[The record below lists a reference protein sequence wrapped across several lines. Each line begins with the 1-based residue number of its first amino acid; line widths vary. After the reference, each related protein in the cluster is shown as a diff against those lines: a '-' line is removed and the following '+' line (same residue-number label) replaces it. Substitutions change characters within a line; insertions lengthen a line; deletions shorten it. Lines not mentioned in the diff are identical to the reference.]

1 MPKQKNP
8 GNAEVSSH
16 PSGTQK
22 MQGKAEGAGSFLSH
36 LIELRNR
43 LFYAVIAVGVVF
55 GVLVPFSN
63 RIYILVAEPLM
74 QVLPEGTS
82 MIATDVTSPFL
93 TPIKL
98 TLLVAF
104 VIAIPFILYQLWAFV
119 APGLY
124 RHERRLVVPL
134 LLSSTVLFY
143 AGMAFAYFVV
153 FPLVF
158 GFFITSAPKGVLVMT
173 DIRSYLSFVFS
184 MFIAFGI
191 AFEVP
196 VAVVLLTRMGVVD
209 PTLLA
214 KKRPYVILGVF
225 VAAAVLTPPDVFSQT
240 FLAIPMLLLFEIGL
254 FFARRVQTARET
266 SDRDDAHQE
275 LTETQMQAKFDEHD
289 RKFPEKKKKRRE

>member
-8 GNAEVSSH
+8 GNAEI
-16 PSGTQK
+16 PSQPSDTQK
-22 MQGKAEGAGSFLSH
+22 IEGETEGTGSFLSH

-43 LFYAVIAVGVVF
+43 LFYAVLSVGVVF

-63 RIYILVAEPLM
+63 RIYIMVAEPLM

-82 MIATDVTSPFL
+82 MIATDVASPFL

-104 VIAIPFILYQLWAFV
+104 VVAIPFVLYQLWAFV

-143 AGMAFAYFVV
+143 VGMAFAYFVV

-158 GFFITSAPKGVLVMT
+158 GFFITSAPDGVLVMT

-196 VAVVLLTRMGVVD
+196 VAVILLTRMGVVN
-209 PTLLA
+209 PASLA
-214 KKRPYVILGVF
+214 KKRPYVVLWVF

-240 FLAIPMLLLFEIGL
+240 FLAIPVLLLFEIGL
-254 FFARRVQTARET
+254 FFARRVQAGRET
-266 SDRDDAHQE
+266 SDEDDAHQE
-275 LTETQMQAKFDEHD
+275 LSEAQMQAKFDEHD
-289 RKFPEKKKKRRE
+289 REFSKKKKKRRE

>member
-1 MPKQKNP
+1 MPEQKNP
-8 GNAEVSSH
+8 ENVKVSSR
-16 PSGTQK
+16 PSK
-22 MQGKAEGAGSFLSH
+22 MQKTQGDAKGTGSFLFH

-43 LFYAVIAVGVVF
+43 LFYVVIAVGVVF

-74 QVLPEGTS
+74 RVLPEGTS

-104 VIAIPFILYQLWAFV
+104 VIAIPFVLYQLWAFV

-143 AGMAFAYFVV
+143 VGMAFAYFVV
-153 FPLVF
+153 FPLAF

-196 VAVVLLTRMGVVD
+196 VAVVLLTHMGVVD
-209 PTLLA
+209 PVSLA
-214 KKRPYVILGVF
+214 KKRPYVILCVF
-225 VAAAVLTPPDVFSQT
+225 IAAAVLTPPDVFSQT
-240 FLAIPMLLLFEIGL
+240 FLAIPVLLLFEIGL
-254 FFARRVQTARET
+254 FFARRVRTARGT
-266 SDRDDAHQE
+266 SDGDDAHQE
-275 LTETQMQAKFDEHD
+275 LSETQMQAKFDEHD
-289 RKFPEKKKKRRE
+289 REFPTKKKKRRE

>member
-8 GNAEVSSH
+8 GNAEVPSH
-16 PSGTQK
+16 PSK
-22 MQGKAEGAGSFLSH
+22 MQKTQGDAKGTGSFLSH

-43 LFYAVIAVGVVF
+43 LFYVVIAVGVVF
-55 GVLVPFSN
+55 AVLVPFSN
-63 RIYILVAEPLM
+63 SVYILVAEPLM

-104 VIAIPFILYQLWAFV
+104 VIAIPFVLYQLWAFV

-124 RHERRLVVPL
+124 RHERSMVVPL

-143 AGMAFAYFVV
+143 VGMAFAYFVV
-153 FPLVF
+153 FPLAF

-209 PTLLA
+209 PASLA
-214 KKRPYVILGVF
+214 KKRPYVVLWVF

-240 FLAIPMLLLFEIGL
+240 FLAIPVLLLFEIGL
-254 FFARRVQTARET
+254 FFARRVRTARGT
-266 SDRDDAHQE
+266 SDGDDAHQE
-275 LTETQMQAKFDEHD
+275 LSETQMQAKFDEHD
-289 RKFPEKKKKRRE
+289 REFPTKKKKRRE